1 VIALVSLCVSLP
13 GPIQVAATRLLVNF
27 EAVRP
32 QELVSI
38 TAMVVKGA
46 DETSCRSLSWP
57 IASSAGE
64 TANSASDRNTRVSS
78 NLVPLI
84 GNFSIQYNFTSASI
98 AVMFLSN
105 RGYLGYPLVQAPS
118 WSNELTTPAVFIGAM
133 FGMLIMG
140 RLGDVVGRAKALQL
154 TLAIAVVGS
163 IIPACTVLN
172 DADVAYGII
181 VAGRIVLGVGV
192 GGIYPLSAV
201 SAAEGSAGS
210 EGRGSRVGRAFFG
223 QSVGVV
229 VPYIL
234 AMILLAAMQPSTPAE
249 WVPKVQFR
257 VLFAMGAVP
266 ATVVLMLSLRDEHT
280 SGPAVTHQHSSVILA
295 LSRLPRETI
304 WTLVGTSLSWFLYD
318 IAFYGM
324 TIFTPKIL
332 QMMCIMG
339 TKTNGQCHQTLFET
353 SWEAT
358 SVALMGIPG
367 CILSIVLV
375 DRWGSKRLMVVG
387 FAISATL
394 FTAMAIVWTLDQK
407 QSGLLFFLF
416 SAITFS
422 INFGPNLGTYVMPT
436 ICFPVEVRS
445 TCHGISATSGK
456 LGALVGTLMFVPLSS
471 HAGVQGVLWIQALIS
486 VIAAITSAL
495 LLKND
500 WEYLQHDNTTAVEF
514 SANRG
519 LVEVSPLQH

>member
-1 VIALVSLCVSLP
+1 
-13 GPIQVAATRLLVNF
+13 
-27 EAVRP
+27 
-32 QELVSI
+32 
-38 TAMVVKGA
+38 
-46 DETSCRSLSWP
+46 
-57 IASSAGE
+57 
-64 TANSASDRNTRVSS
+64 
-78 NLVPLI
+78 
-84 GNFSIQYNFTSASI
+84 
-98 AVMFLSN
+98 
-105 RGYLGYPLVQAPS
+105 
-118 WSNELTTPAVFIGAM
+118 
-133 FGMLIMG
+133 
-140 RLGDVVGRAKALQL
+140 
-154 TLAIAVVGS
+154 
-163 IIPACTVLN
+163 
-172 DADVAYGII
+172 
-181 VAGRIVLGVGV
+181 
-192 GGIYPLSAV
+192 
-201 SAAEGSAGS
+201 
-210 EGRGSRVGRAFFG
+210 
-223 QSVGVV
+223 V

-280 SGPAVTHQHSSVILA
+280 SGPAVTHQRSSVIQD